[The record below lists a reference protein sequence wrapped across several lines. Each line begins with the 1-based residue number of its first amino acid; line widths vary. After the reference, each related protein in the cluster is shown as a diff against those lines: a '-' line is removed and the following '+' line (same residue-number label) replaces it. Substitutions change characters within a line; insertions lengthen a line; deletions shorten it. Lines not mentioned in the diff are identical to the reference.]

1 MTDDER
7 IERQIQHDLTD
18 PQLED
23 IVYEECEYCGE
34 EFPEYALEN
43 WLCEECR
50 NEKSCEENEV
60 E

>member
-23 IVYEECEYCGE
+23 IKYEECEYCGE
-34 EFPEYALEN
+34 EFPIYELEDG
-43 WLCEECR
+43 LCEECVI
-50 NEKSCEENEV
+50 EKSCEEDEV